1 MIQLDIRGQ
10 VCPNATGSVFAKLRQ
25 LPAGE
30 TLEVTSD
37 YPPARTTIP
46 TLAAQTGATCSIRE
60 GDGNDFVVVIR
71 TADMTPSA

>member
-10 VCPNATGSVFAKLRQ
+10 VCPNATGTVFTEMRRM
-25 LPAGE
+25 PAGE

-46 TLAAQTGATCSIRE
+46 ALAAQAGASCSIRE
-60 GDGNDFVVVIR
+60 GKGNEFVVVIR
-71 TADMTPSA
+71 TIRKRSP